1 MDSGR
6 HVEVITV
13 DANPYAAYTEQAESY
28 DVGWAELDEVLPPFT
43 AGLLAAAG
51 RLLATLAYRDAL
63 DYGDRPFKRRS
74 PKARHRVLAKLPTD
88 CDGQEQAFRLRFARA
103 LNDLAGDIEAG
114 RAPLPRCTGERH
126 ALELMIDYAP
136 QLLACVDDE
145 LHQLGIPVPDTT
157 DEYDYHAPYW
167 DTVWSEFII
176 DGAEYSI
183 PEAQAAEQDHDQP
196 EPPPDGWT
204 APRFWFSPYGIT
216 TIRDASRGHPDWVRA
231 SLDGGELAEPYP
243 QECERAARLLGFTD
257 RPDPWQAYTDEYRD
271 EGRCLADVLTP
282 LGARLLEAAARE
294 LVACGYEE
302 VVAYGDRP
310 FDRDAAEDDDSDD
323 TFLALLP
330 SVCDGQN
337 AAWRLAIVRAVN
349 DLADDLRAGRAPLPR
364 CNAEEIALHLI
375 LSWAAALLE
384 ELDDAQVAAEHGL
397 PTREAFSVRHRQF
410 ARMRED
416 FLQDEDFMMFYDAD
430 MADVAGDPDH
440 AAMRYLHV
448 GDIRPPSWWWTFGN
462 LRPRDAARGFDPH
475 VLERLASSPALRFT
489 GPTKDVGDPE
499 CNDTIP
505 ALPAGLADEFELF
518 VGLAQRRFFDRRCAV
533 AMARSLARLLTAFLD
548 TPDLHVHPVWMLG
561 QRAIVGQ
568 EMLIVDEDF
577 CLDGH
582 RQTWRLHADQ
592 TDGRARSWTLQLLAD
607 CSAKILHQYATAA
620 PELLLGMDNTTPP
633 QVDQALPQALAERS
647 RALGHITT
655 LAGFLRHRRHVLGLG
670 LHHVAQAAILPSAVV
685 AGWEAGGPAAPS
697 QVIRCAPVLQLP
709 EAVLL
714 TAADGGRDH
723 GYWPL
728 PAISA
733 AARDP
738 DGAE

>member
-1 MDSGR
+1 MT
-6 HVEVITV
+6 TV
-13 DANPYAAYTEQAESY
+13 DADPYAAYTEQAEDY

-88 CDGQEQAFRLRFARA
+88 CDRQDQAFRLRLARS

-126 ALELMIDYAP
+126 ALELMIDCAP
-136 QLLACVDDE
+136 QLLACSDAE
-145 LHQLGIPVPDTT
+145 LRQLGIPVPDTS

-167 DTVWSEFII
+167 DPVWSEFIV
-176 DGAEYSI
+176 DGAEDSI
-183 PEAQAAEQDHDQP
+183 PEAQATAEDQDQP

-216 TIRDASRGHPDWVRA
+216 TVRDPGRRHPDWVTA
-231 SLDGGELAEPYP
+231 SLDGSEVVEPEP
-243 QECERAARLLGFTD
+243 QEFARAARLLGFTD
-257 RPDPWQAYTDEYRD
+257 RADPWQAYTDEYRD
-271 EGRCLADVLTP
+271 EGRCLAEVLTP
-282 LGARLLEAAARE
+282 LGAALLEAAARE
-294 LVACGYEE
+294 LVARGYEE

-310 FDRDAAEDDDSDD
+310 FDRDAAEDDYSEDDSDD
-323 TFLALLP
+323 GFLALLP
-330 SVCDGQN
+330 PVCDGQN
-337 AAWRLAIVRAVN
+337 AAWRLAMVRAVN
-349 DLADDLRAGRAPLPR
+349 DLAEDLRAGRAPLPR

-384 ELDDAQVAAEHGL
+384 DLDDPQVAAEHGV
-397 PTREAFSVRHRQF
+397 PTREAFTVRHRQF
-410 ARMRED
+410 AQMRET
-416 FLQDEDFMMFYDAD
+416 FLQDDDFMMFYDAG
-430 MADVAGDPDH
+430 MAEVAGDPDH
-440 AAMRYLHV
+440 LAMRYLHV

-462 LRPRDAARGFDPH
+462 LRPRDAARGFDPR

-489 GPTKDVGDPE
+489 GPEGVGEPE
-499 CNDTIP
+499 GSDTIP
-505 ALPAGLADEFELF
+505 VLSAGLVEEFELF

-548 TPDLHVHPVWMLG
+548 APDLHVHRVWMLG
-561 QRAIVGQ
+561 QCAVVGE

-577 CLDGH
+577 SIDGH
-582 RQTWRLHADQ
+582 RHTWRLHADQ
-592 TDGRARSWTLQLLAD
+592 TDGQARTWTLRLLAD
-607 CSAKILHQYATAA
+607 CSTKILLQYATAA
-620 PELLLGMDNTTPP
+620 PELLLDMDHKAPP
-633 QVDQALPQALAERS
+633 PVDQALPQTLAERS
-647 RALGHITT
+647 RAMGQSTT
-655 LAGFLRHRRHVLGLG
+655 LAGFLRYRRRILGVDVG
-670 LHHVAQAAILPSAVV
+670 DVAEAAILPSAVV

-697 QVIRCAPVLQLP
+697 QLIRCAPVLQLP

-714 TAADGGRDH
+714 TAADGRRDP

-728 PAISA
+728 PAIRATAHGSE
-733 AARDP
+733 
-738 DGAE
+738 GAE